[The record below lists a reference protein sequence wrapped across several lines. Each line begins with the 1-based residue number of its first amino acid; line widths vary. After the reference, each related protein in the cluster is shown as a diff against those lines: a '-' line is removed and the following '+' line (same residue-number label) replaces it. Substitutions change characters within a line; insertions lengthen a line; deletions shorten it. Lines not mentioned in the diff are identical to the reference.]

1 MIMRELKLTITPLQK
16 KFIDSPAH
24 ITLFGGA
31 AGGGKSYGLLL
42 KYFLYCMRYPGAKC
56 LLLRKTFPEL
66 KRSLV
71 LTSLELIPRELGKY
85 NDAEKVWRFM
95 NGSRLEFG
103 YCERET
109 DVTKYQSAEYDR
121 IGFDESTHFTE
132 YQFRY
137 MLSRNRG
144 ANDFPKGIDLA
155 TNPGNVGHAWHKSV
169 FIDPHPP
176 FTVWEDENGLT
187 YTFIPARVTDNPYLM
202 AKDPDYIRRLQQ
214 LPEDERRALM
224 DGDWDVFAGQ
234 YFACWRRE
242 IHVVQPFEIPEHW
255 RLFRSLDYGLDMTAC
270 YWWAA
275 DQSGR
280 CYIYRELYQPDLT
293 LSQAA
298 RKIVE
303 MTPEEERGRIEY
315 TVVSPDLWNRRQDT
329 GKSGVETFMENG
341 VDGIL
346 KADHRRVPG
355 WFQLQEFLMPFQNE
369 FGEPDAYLKVFS
381 TCTNLIRT
389 LPALVRS
396 ERNPN
401 DVDDNCEDHAPESV
415 RYGVMSRP
423 APARP
428 TDHRRVELERRFE
441 KGSPEYRIW
450 SQYLDDESEHY
461 NSGIDP
467 SELV

>member
-1 MIMRELKLTITPLQK
+1 MTMKELKLTITPLQK
-16 KFIDSPAH
+16 KFIDSPAS

-42 KYFLYCMRYPGAKC
+42 KHFLYCMRYPGAKC

-66 KRSLV
+66 KRSLI

-85 NDAEKVWRFM
+85 NDAEKVWRFV

-144 ANDFPKGIDLA
+144 ANDYPKGMDLA

-176 FTVWEDENGLT
+176 FTVWEDEYGLT

-255 RLFRSLDYGLDMTAC
+255 RLFRSVDYGLDMTAC

-275 DQSGR
+275 DQMGR

-329 GKSGVETFMENG
+329 GKSGVETFIENG
-341 VDGIL
+341 VDGLL

-401 DVDDNCEDHAPESV
+401 DVDENCEDHAPESV

-450 SQYLDDESEHY
+450 SQYLDDEAGHDS
-461 NSGIDP
+461 SGIDP

>member
-1 MIMRELKLTITPLQK
+1 MTELKLTITPLQK
-16 KFIDSPAH
+16 KFIQSTAY

-42 KYFLYCMRYPGAKC
+42 KYFLYCCEYPGAKC

-66 KRSLV
+66 KRSLI
-71 LTSLELIPRELGKY
+71 LTSLELIPRVLGKY
-85 NDAEKVWRFM
+85 NDSEHVWRFN

-144 ANDFPKGIDLA
+144 ANDLPKGMDLA
-155 TNPGNVGHAWHKSV
+155 SNPGNVGHAWHKSI

-176 FTVWEDENGLT
+176 FTEWEDEYGLT
-187 YTFIPARVTDNPYLM
+187 YTFIPAKVQDNPYLM
-202 AKDPDYIRRLQQ
+202 AKDPAYIQRLQQ
-214 LPEDERRALM
+214 LPDDERRALM

-234 YFACWRRE
+234 YFSCWRRDT
-242 IHVVQPFEIPEHW
+242 HVVTPFEIPDHW
-255 RLFRSLDYGLDMTAC
+255 RRFRSLDYGLDMTAC
-270 YWWAA
+270 YWWAV

-280 CYIYRELYQPDLT
+280 CYLYRELYQPDLN

-303 MTPEEERGRIEY
+303 MTPPDEEIAY
-315 TVVSPDLWNRRQDT
+315 TVASPDLWNRRQD
-329 GKSGVETFMENG
+329 SGIAGAETFYANG
-341 VDGIL
+341 MTGLI

-355 WFQLQEFLMPFQNE
+355 WLQLREFLEPYTNE
-369 FGEPDAYLKVFS
+369 HGGTDAYLKVFS
-381 TCTNLIRT
+381 TCTNFIRT
-389 LPALVRS
+389 LPALVHDDK
-396 ERNPN
+396 NPN
-401 DVDDNCEDHAPESV
+401 DVSDACEDHAPESV

-423 APARP
+423 RPNKTTKTALDKLEAR
-428 TDHRRVELERRFE
+428 FG
-441 KGSPEYRIW
+441 KGTPEYEIY
-450 SQYLDDESEHY
+450 SQIIGTQGGEKEVSATSL
-461 NSGIDP
+461 
-467 SELV
+467 L